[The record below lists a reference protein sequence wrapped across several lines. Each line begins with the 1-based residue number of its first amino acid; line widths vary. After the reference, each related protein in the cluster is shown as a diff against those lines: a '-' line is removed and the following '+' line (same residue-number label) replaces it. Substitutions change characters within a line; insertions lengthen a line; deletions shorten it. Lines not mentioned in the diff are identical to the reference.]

1 MSKYM
6 QLTVTV
12 NPYYPK
18 SLKETYHKLASHLG
32 YLDSDLVSRDPSLY
46 ELVGQF
52 DHLLY
57 RFEGTPLREVLLR
70 HREILLKIHKNV
82 QESMANWNLALVD
95 RLLYEIEDIFD
106 QMESEL
112 E

>member
-6 QLTVTV
+6 QLTVTIS
-12 NPYYPK
+12 PYYQK
-18 SLKETYHKLASHLG
+18 GLKGTYHKLARDLG

-57 RFEGTPLREVLLR
+57 RFEGTPLREVFLR
-70 HREILLKIHKNV
+70 HREKLLRIHKNV
-82 QESMANWNLALVD
+82 QDSMANWNLALVD
-95 RLLYEIEDIFD
+95 RLLYEIEDVFD
-106 QMESEL
+106 EMESEL